1 MPRKHLG
8 VVTDG
13 AFNAGL
19 TVRLDPRI
27 STEEMRI
34 GDFVVIEGERNLY
47 FSMIS
52 DMELRATDPRLTADP
67 PRNASP
73 FIAQA
78 LRGSLTYAT
87 VQVKPMQMMPLGE
100 EDDFLVDLEAPR
112 PVRTIPMHL
121 AALAEA
127 TESDFR

>member
-19 TVRLDPRI
+19 TVRLDSDV

-52 DMELRATDPRLTADP
+52 DMQLRATDPRLPADP
-67 PRNASP
+67 PRGA
-73 FIAQA
+73 
-78 LRGSLTYAT
+78 
-87 VQVKPMQMMPLGE
+87 
-100 EDDFLVDLEAPR
+100 
-112 PVRTIPMHL
+112 PVRC
-121 AALAEA
+121 AA
-127 TESDFR
+127 R